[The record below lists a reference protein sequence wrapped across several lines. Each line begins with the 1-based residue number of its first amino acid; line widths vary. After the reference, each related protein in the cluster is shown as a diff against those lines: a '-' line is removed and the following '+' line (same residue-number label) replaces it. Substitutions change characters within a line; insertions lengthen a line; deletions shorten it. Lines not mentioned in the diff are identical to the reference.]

1 MKKLNLPPIGARNIK
16 TALSA
21 FICIILFNAFS
32 KDSAFFACVAAMMC
46 MQDTVENSFKMGKNR
61 MLGTL
66 IGGCVGLLITF
77 LSSTLGNHSAVYA
90 ILTALGTILAIYLC
104 VLSKAK
110 GAVNSACIVLFAI
123 TTNLKGVGSYSYAI
137 NRTIDTFVGVVVG
150 ILVNRYVLP
159 YDKNNKDNFEELVTT
174 TSDNSST
181 LLDIDTAKTK

>member
-16 TALSA
+16 TALAA
-21 FICIILFNAFS
+21 FICIIIFNIFS

-66 IGGCVGLLITF
+66 IGGFVGLLITF
-77 LSSTLGNHSAVYA
+77 LSSKLGNSSTVYA

-137 NRTIDTFVGVVVG
+137 NRTIDTFIGVAIG
-150 ILVNRYVLP
+150 IVVNRYVLP
-159 YDKNNKDNFEELVTT
+159 YDKDSKDASQELGATT
-174 TSDNSST
+174 QEKPIL
-181 LLDIDTAKTK
+181 LLDTDNAKAK